1 MDRMKQKWLKKSS
14 QEKWVSLI
22 KINTVLLIIYILI
35 YSLILAFTNILE
47 KHLQFFTALAV
58 LFIFF
63 FFNWCVPVYYFSV
76 AKCISIKK
84 ANITMIIKKFINVNW
99 FIWFVIVLYFSI
111 LPIFFNCTNSFIIKQ
126 WPKHWSFL
134 CFFYL
139 AAALA
144 IWIYQLIYCKFF
156 LKDYLLKKSSN
167 ILFIRTLH
175 SIFISINGWL
185 LILLNLFNF
194 AELSRILS
202 IAYLIISSSTILF
215 YPSLDMFEYMSKE
228 VDKFNRKK
236 EKEREK
242 ERIENE
248 SNGSKNYTV

>member
-1 MDRMKQKWLKKSS
+1 MNRMTQKWFKKSS
-14 QEKWVSLI
+14 QEKWNFLVKNNLVILFIYLI
-22 KINTVLLIIYILI
+22 ISCVLSNKIKENPKMFATYSVLLIFF
-35 YSLILAFTNILE
+35 SLSFMLSGS
-47 KHLQFFTALAV
+47 
-58 LFIFF
+58 
-63 FFNWCVPVYYFSV
+63 YFSYGNI
-76 AKCISIKK
+76 ASIKK
-84 ANITMIIKKFINVNW
+84 ANIVKRIKKFIHLNCLFW
-99 FIWFVIVLYFSI
+99 IAYVIYLSI
-111 LPIFFNCTNSFIIKQ
+111 FPIYLNCSGSFIIKQ

-144 IWIYQLIYCKFF
+144 IWIYQLIYCIFF

-167 ILFIRTLH
+167 ILVIRTLH

-194 AELSRILS
+194 AELSRNLS

-228 VDKFNRKK
+228 VYKFNRQK
-236 EKEREK
+236 EKQK
-242 ERIENE
+242 IENE